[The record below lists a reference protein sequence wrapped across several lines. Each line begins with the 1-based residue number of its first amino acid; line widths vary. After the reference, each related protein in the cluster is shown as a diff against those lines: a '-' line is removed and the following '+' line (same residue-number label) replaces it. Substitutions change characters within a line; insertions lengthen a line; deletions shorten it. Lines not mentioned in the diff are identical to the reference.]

1 MNKLKV
7 YDSAMVIGKFMPLH
21 KGHKRLIEF
30 ARFQSHVTTVLVL
43 GHKNEFIP
51 LKLRKKWLDEEYN
64 NVPNMYIYDVEYD
77 ESKLNSSSE
86 SDLKSSIEWAD
97 YLMYY
102 IKLHGIDV
110 IIGSEK
116 YVQYM
121 AEYLGIDY
129 IIYDEERKH
138 INISATEIKR
148 DVIKNWDYLAPAS
161 KRYFAK
167 HVCICGTESTGKT
180 TVCREMEDKYEYV
193 TMIPEIGRCLV
204 GNAITCTEKN
214 LRDVFDVHNT
224 LLKKVIFDPPTPII
238 IWDTDNITTLSYF
251 KFLFE
256 RDMHYFLDIPTAN
269 KYFFFESTIPYQK
282 DVTRLDKNVALELR
296 NSHLKMYNKFNIEPT
311 IVDRLRKE
319 TVENYIKETM
329 NEISKK
335 ISGNEK
341 LI

>member
-1 MNKLKV
+1 MENLKR

-21 KGHKRLIEF
+21 KGHKRLIDF
-30 ARFQSHVTTVLVL
+30 ARCCAHTTTVLVL
-43 GHKNEFIP
+43 GHKNEYIP
-51 LKLRKKWLDEEYN
+51 LALRKKWMDEEYKG
-64 NVPNMYIYDVEYD
+64 VPQMFIYGIDYD
-77 ESKLNSSSE
+77 ENELNSSSE

-148 DVIKNWDYLAPAS
+148 DVIKNWDYLAPSS
-161 KRYFAK
+161 KRYFAQ

-204 GNAITCTEKN
+204 GNAATCTE
-214 LRDVFDVHNT
+214 NT
-224 LLKKVIFDPPTPII
+224 LRNVFEIHRDLLKRVLFDPPTPIV
-238 IWDTDNITTLSYF
+238 IWDTDNITTLSYYA
-251 KFLFE
+251 FLFKQKMYVY
-256 RDMHYFLDIPTAN
+256 DVPLAN
-269 KYFFFESTIPYQK
+269 KYFFFEPTIPYQK
-282 DVTRLDKNVALELR
+282 DVTRLDQGVALDLR
-296 NSHLKMYNKFNIEPT
+296 DSHLNMYKEFDISPT
-311 IVDRLRKE
+311 IIDRLRKE

-329 NEISKK
+329 TEISKK

-341 LI
+341 LV